1 MLEVLVA
8 SRPGA
13 QAKPASFVG
22 ASLLHIAALTIC
34 VIGTRTPVKIE
45 QRVVDDTTLIFLPR
59 LGPPAVAQSAPRQA
73 GRPGGAGGGGEGSG
87 MVLSANPPPR
97 GFQVI
102 DAVSTVPTGIPSV
115 DPNQRFLD
123 PRDFT
128 GHGVEGGVGWGVVG
142 GTGPADQ
149 PIPDGSLGNALYAME
164 LQDARFVPA
173 ALVVEPRFARPRA
186 LLAAGIGGR
195 VTIQF
200 IVDTLGLVEEP
211 SIEVLSTTH
220 EAFAT
225 AVKEGIVEAR
235 FSPARYGEHAV
246 RQLTRL
252 PVSFVVLPR
261 EDKS

>member
-22 ASLLHIAALTIC
+22 ASLLHVAALALC
-34 VIGTRTPVKIE
+34 VIGTRTTVKIE
-45 QRVVDDTTLIFLPR
+45 QRAVDDTTLIFLPR
-59 LGPPAVAQSAPRQA
+59 LGPPPAAPSAPRQA
-73 GRPGGAGGGGEGSG
+73 GRPGVAGGDEGSG

-97 GFQVI
+97 GFQVV
-102 DAVSTVPTGIPSV
+102 DAVSSVPTDIPGV

-128 GHGVEGGVGWGVVG
+128 GHGVEGGVGWGVAG
-142 GTGPADQ
+142 GTGAADQ
-149 PIPDGSLGNALYAME
+149 PAPETSLGNALYAME
-164 LQDARFVPA
+164 LQDARFEPA
-173 ALVVEPRFARPRA
+173 ALVIQPRFVHPRV
-186 LLAAGIGGR
+186 LLAAGIGGE

-211 SIEVLSTTH
+211 SIKVLSSTR

-225 AVKEGIVEAR
+225 AVREGIVEAR
-235 FSPARYGEHAV
+235 FAPARYGKHAV

-252 PVSFVVLPR
+252 PVSFVVLADG
-261 EDKS
+261 DKS